1 MILVRHILI
10 SRSTGSQV
18 VNFTYIQM
26 NSGWVYTAFIIDLFS
41 RAIVH
46 WKVSKKINM
55 VMDSLE
61 QALHSHGM
69 YEDMLRFV
77 SISFFTQTI
86 PRFKLMKC
94 CFKQD
99 SG

>member
-10 SRSTGSQV
+10 SRITASQV

-26 NSGWVYTAFIIDLFS
+26 NSGLVYTAFIIDLFS
-41 RAIVH
+41 RVIVH

-61 QALHSHGM
+61 QELHSRGM
-69 YEDMLRFV
+69 HEDMIHNSDRGL
-77 SISFFTQTI
+77 
-86 PRFKLMKC
+86 
-94 CFKQD
+94 
-99 SG
+99 SGL